1 MLIKAL
7 VMTIFYLAA
16 LQVCDAFQIKARGPL
31 FASSARMA
39 PYISIAQNDPILVAQ
54 RQPQAEKI
62 KGRFITR
69 YGGHGLAGVS
79 VSLYDAQR
87 TLMDVTESDADG
99 YFTLDLD
106 VFDDI
111 KRESIVRSYLEVTD
125 VNGRKIRIK
134 LSDVILFYARVVK
147 LKDIPL
153 P

>member
-1 MLIKAL
+1 MFVL
-7 VMTIFYLAA
+7 
-16 LQVCDAFQIKARGPL
+16 
-31 FASSARMA
+31 SARME

-54 RQPQAEKI
+54 RQPRAEKI

-69 YGGHGLAGVS
+69 YGGQGLAGVS

-99 YFTLDLD
+99 YFILDLD

-111 KRESIVRSYLEVTD
+111 KRESIARSYLEVTD
-125 VNGRKIRIK
+125 VNGRKTRIK
-134 LSDVILFYARVVK
+134 LSDVIVSYSRIIK
-147 LKDIPL
+147 LKVIPL

>member
-1 MLIKAL
+1 MFVL
-7 VMTIFYLAA
+7 
-16 LQVCDAFQIKARGPL
+16 
-31 FASSARMA
+31 SARME

-54 RQPQAEKI
+54 RQPRAEKI
-62 KGRFITR
+62 KGRFIAR
-69 YGGHGLAGVS
+69 YGGQGLAGVS

-111 KRESIVRSYLEVTD
+111 KPESIARSYLEVTD
-125 VNGRKIRIK
+125 VNGRKTRIK
-134 LSDVILFYARVVK
+134 LSDVIVSYSRIIK
-147 LKDIPL
+147 LKVIPL